1 VKRLAAYGE
10 PVEGTPFGRYRLI
23 ELLGRGSMGEVSHPH
38 DTDTDRIAA
47 TKVVPTEL
55 GAEPGYR
62 ERFRR
67 RSTGLNRGTMSD
79 VSQGPEWWQA
89 ADLKWYPPEL
99 HADYV
104 APPPPVTPTLPPP
117 PKLPPPPTL
126 PPPPVTPTQPP
137 VTPTQPPL
145 TTKGDPSAQGKLV
158 LVLAGLG
165 LLSIAVQAVAF
176 IMLHTTPALIAAVVV
191 SWVLIIIGVTIVV
204 RSDQSRARKW
214 VFGIAF
220 IFAVEAVGFLVGAA
234 LGSFIH
240 KGSSPS
246 SPSSHSASY
255 QAGYTSGTSGSAN
268 AI

>member
-165 LLSIAVQAVAF
+165 LLSIAV
-176 IMLHTTPALIAAVVV
+176 
-191 SWVLIIIGVTIVV
+191 
-204 RSDQSRARKW
+204 
-214 VFGIAF
+214 
-220 IFAVEAVGFLVGAA
+220 
-234 LGSFIH
+234 
-240 KGSSPS
+240 
-246 SPSSHSASY
+246 
-255 QAGYTSGTSGSAN
+255 
-268 AI
+268 